1 MDSIAEIRTTET
13 LAPLKVFSQAIKAN
27 GKVFCSGDVGIDKD
41 SWKLV
46 KGGNQGTY
54 CIPDTP
60 SNLGTDVELT

>member
-46 KGGNQGTY
+46 KGGIKAHTAYPIHRRIWG
-54 CIPDTP
+54 
-60 SNLGTDVELT
+60 LTWS